1 MELNNDVLRAAGTAA
16 IVAVIFFVRAI
27 WAYRDQKKGNNQP
40 LTAELIEDD
49 KPQISS
55 DR

>member
-1 MELNNDVLRAAGTAA
+1 MELNNDVLRAAGSAV
-16 IVAVIFFVRAI
+16 IVAVIFFVRAV
-27 WAYRDQKKGNNQP
+27 WMYREKKNSNNQP
-40 LTAELIEDD
+40 LTAELVEDN

>member
-1 MELNNDVLRAAGTAA
+1 MELNSDVLRAAGSAV
-16 IVAVIFFVRAI
+16 IVAVIFFVRAV
-27 WAYRDQKKGNNQP
+27 WMYRNKGSESNQP

>member
-1 MELNNDVLRAAGTAA
+1 MDFSSSELRAMGTAA
-16 IVAVIFFVRAI
+16 IVSVIFFVRAI
-27 WAYRDQKKGNNQP
+27 WMYRNKGNQSNQP
-40 LTAELIEDD
+40 LTAELVEDD